1 MPPRAPRDTGEIP
14 APILEPLRK
23 AAQPSPR
30 DTGRIPVAATEPL
43 RKAAQPSPRDT
54 GKIPGAFAQDLLKAA
69 QRQHADDEITRR
81 WNQLGGMP
89 GAATIPG
96 DDGLVA
102 VGIGFYREYQKGRI
116 YYRSGKQP
124 VHVYGAIGAK
134 YTGLGG
140 PSSWLGWPTA
150 IPPPPGPNAADPL
163 TLPDE
168 QPFTENGRVSTFENG
183 AIYWWP
189 DTGAIELGHIVVR
202 YTGLACFGPTA
213 GGSDNP
219 YVYFGTV
226 PAPGTAPPFSTRTR
240 IYDGVDEYESREDDI
255 ELYRGLPY
263 GMTLHSVLWEHGS
276 SDPDKYRD
284 TIKTS
289 VEQASNGA
297 AAAVGYI
304 PYVGPYLAPIAKA
317 FLQAIG
323 PDIVEVVE
331 DVLDISE
338 YHIGTETQFISAKD
352 MVTLTRAPLNN
363 WRGILWN
370 LGSPLISDDDASY
383 RVFLAIQAA

>member
-1 MPPRAPRDTGEIP
+1 M
-14 APILEPLRK
+14 
-23 AAQPSPR
+23 
-30 DTGRIPVAATEPL
+30 
-43 RKAAQPSPRDT
+43 
-54 GKIPGAFAQDLLKAA
+54 
-69 QRQHADDEITRR
+69 
-81 WNQLGGMP
+81 
-89 GAATIPG
+89 
-96 DDGLVA
+96 
-102 VGIGFYREYQKGRI
+102 
-116 YYRSGKQP
+116 QP

-134 YTGLGG
+134 YTELGG
-140 PSSWLGWPTA
+140 PSSWLGWPTV
-150 IPPPPGPNAADPL
+150 IRPPGPNAVDPL

-168 QPFTENGRVSTFENG
+168 QPFVENGRVSTFENG

-202 YTGLACFGPTA
+202 YTGLACFGDT
-213 GGSDNP
+213 GGWGSDSP

-240 IYDGVDEYESREDDI
+240 IYEGVDEYDSREDDI

-263 GMTLHSVLWEHGS
+263 GMTLVSVLWEHGS

-284 TIKTS
+284 TIKTG

-323 PDIVEVVE
+323 PDIVEAVE

-338 YHIGTETQFISAKD
+338 YHIGTVTQFISAKD
-352 MVTLTRAPLNN
+352 MVILTRAPLQNY
-363 WRGILWN
+363 RGILWN
-370 LGSPLISDDDASY
+370 LDSPLISDDDASY
-383 RVFLAIQAA
+383 KVYVAIQAA